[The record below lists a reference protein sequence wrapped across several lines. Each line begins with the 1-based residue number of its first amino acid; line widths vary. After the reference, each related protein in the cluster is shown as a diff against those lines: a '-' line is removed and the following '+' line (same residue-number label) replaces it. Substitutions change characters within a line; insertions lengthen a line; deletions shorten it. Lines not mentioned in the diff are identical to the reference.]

1 MVRKV
6 TKEFSNNNFKNI
18 HIYTTKEQIYLTVII
33 NKKRRWFNLKQETT
47 IAQKILKFDEKL
59 SKTLLDIPEGFKI
72 INPYN
77 NLKVKEI
84 TTKFYNKFY
93 NDNNKRRIIL
103 GSSPA
108 RRGTA
113 LTGVPFEDAAHL
125 QKETEIFI
133 DNFYVNKS
141 SSNFLYFSS
150 PILWYG
156 KNTKTSRVF

>member
-1 MVRKV
+1 M
-6 TKEFSNNNFKNI
+6 
-18 HIYTTKEQIYLTVII
+18 Q
-33 NKKRRWFNLKQETT
+33 QEMT

-77 NLKVKEI
+77 NLNVKEI
-84 TTKFYNKFY
+84 TTRFYNKFY

-113 LTGVPFEDAAHL
+113 VTGVPYEDAAHL
-125 QKETEIFI
+125 QKETGIFI

-141 SSNFLYFSS
+141 FRF
-150 PILWYG
+150 IF
-156 KNTKTSRVF
+156 VA